1 MTSSNAA
8 GGTAAGPDGFPIPAS
23 DGPLS
28 TANLAAVIG
37 QVGNA
42 IFSVGSSYNKTSP
55 GTGRLYLQMNDG
67 NLSDNSGALSVSVKV
82 QRQ

>member
-1 MTSSNAA
+1 
-8 GGTAAGPDGFPIPAS
+8 
-23 DGPLS
+23 
-28 TANLAAVIG
+28 
-37 QVGNA
+37 
-42 IFSVGSSYNKTSP
+42 VGSAYNKTSP